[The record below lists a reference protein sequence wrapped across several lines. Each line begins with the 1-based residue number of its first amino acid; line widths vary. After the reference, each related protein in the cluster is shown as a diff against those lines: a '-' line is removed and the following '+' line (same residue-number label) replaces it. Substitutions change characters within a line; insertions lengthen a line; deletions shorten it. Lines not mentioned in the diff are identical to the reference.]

1 MLSSSMIC
9 TQNQKKG
16 DVERTYSR
24 WVKVGGLITNWP
36 NQLTK
41 SDDLSRTLQ
50 PLFQWTPKSLQSPR
64 FINPLSLSQHQSQT
78 SA

>member
-1 MLSSSMIC
+1 
-9 TQNQKKG
+9 
-16 DVERTYSR
+16 
-24 WVKVGGLITNWP
+24 VKVGGLITNWP